1 MLPTT
6 YKSPADFR
14 KALAQF
20 SPNEIGST
28 STSGG
33 AQYVKFLSKQDG
45 SWTYGADQ
53 TEITEPVL
61 LNAATIQKG
70 WMAWL
75 NGRAEKRLVHLLDE
89 YPEIPDARATDE
101 NGLPLWRNAVGVDFA
116 MKDGTMLR
124 YESSTQGA
132 SNAIAGIVSQIQ
144 EQAQKGDYFYPKIRL
159 GTTPA
164 KVTTGGRTRFPV
176 LEVIEWCDENGLPK
190 QDALPKQDVTEGP
203 DSEAPVTV
211 RRTRRARARA

>member
-14 KALAQF
+14 KALAGF
-20 SPNEIGST
+20 SPNEIGAT
-28 STSGG
+28 GSGG

-45 SWTYGADQ
+45 SWTYGADAQ
-53 TEITEPVL
+53 EITEPVL

-89 YPEIPDARATDE
+89 YPDIPDARATDE
-101 NGLPLWRNAVGVDFA
+101 NGNPLWRNAVGVDFA
-116 MKDGTMLR
+116 MRDGTMLR

-144 EQAQKGDYFYPKIRL
+144 EQASKGDYFYPKVRL

-176 LEVIEWCDENGLPK
+176 LEVIEWCDENGNPQNSLPK
-190 QDALPKQDVTEGP
+190 QESEESSE
-203 DSEAPVTV
+203 SEAPVTV
-211 RRTRRARARA
+211 RRTRRARA